1 MKTEILEIFKQVA
14 TEQKTWAHGDYPV
27 RLSTWSLRA
36 RLSDKYPERTWR
48 CHELRAVLTTMSEI
62 EKDEYHS
69 RRGNAVWRLK
79 CA

>member
-1 MKTEILEIFKQVA
+1 MKTEILDIFNQVA
-14 TEQKTWAHGDYPV
+14 AERGHDYPV

-48 CHELRAVLTTMSEI
+48 CHELRAVLTTMPEI

-69 RRGNAVWRLK
+69 RRGNAVWRQR
-79 CA
+79 

>member
-1 MKTEILEIFKQVA
+1 MKTEILSIFNQVSA
-14 TEQKTWAHGDYPV
+14 EQEHDYPV
-27 RLSTWSLRA
+27 RLATWSLRA

-48 CHELRAVLTTMSEI
+48 CHELRAVLTTMPEI

-79 CA
+79 

>member
-1 MKTEILEIFKQVA
+1 MKAEILTIFRQVA
-14 TEQKTWAHGDYPV
+14 AEQKSLAMEDYPV

-36 RLSDKYPERTWR
+36 RLSDKYPERIWR
-48 CHELRAVLTTMSEI
+48 CHELRAVLTAIPEI

-79 CA
+79 

>member
-1 MKTEILEIFKQVA
+1 MKSEILSIFNQIA
-14 TEQKTWAHGDYPV
+14 AEQGRDYPV
-27 RLSTWSLRA
+27 RLATWSLRA

-48 CHELRAVLTTMSEI
+48 CHELRAVLTTMPEI